1 MKLRLGSVLP
11 NLLLLICATLLSLGV
26 VEVCVRTFM
35 PQKLYRFPRGLF
47 SADPERIYRLTPGF
61 KGILKNPEYTT
72 HLRFNSLGF
81 RGPEIR
87 AKPLGGKRILVL
99 GDSFVSALNVEEVE
113 TFTSI
118 LEARLN
124 GESGTT
130 NVEVVNAGT
139 PGYGTWHE
147 LEALRT
153 LGPKL
158 SPDLVIICVYVGND
172 LTDNLNPRAS
182 KVKDGFLVGEE
193 SRAGILPY
201 ELRAWLQRN
210 SMSYVLLWQGWGQ
223 IRSLVGLKS
232 IDPLLPLKDIFS
244 LEPPTRTAK
253 GYSVSRQYL
262 RELKSLAEGH
272 FPVLVVLIPTE
283 VQVYPQPF
291 WQQIGRQGVS
301 KADYDLDLPDR
312 TWSEMVRGLDMEVL
326 DLLPGFRAEAGGG
339 YLYMSLDGHLSKRG
353 NKIAG
358 EAIAEAA
365 KSMLEGNVES
375 H

>member
-1 MKLRLGSVLP
+1 
-11 NLLLLICATLLSLGV
+11 
-26 VEVCVRTFM
+26 M

-87 AKPLGGKRILVL
+87 PKRLGGKRILVL

-232 IDPLLPLKDIFS
+232 IDPLLPLKDILS
-244 LEPPTRTAK
+244 HEPPPRTAK
-253 GYSVSRQYL
+253 GYSVSQQYL
-262 RELKSLAEGH
+262 RELKSFAEGH

-312 TWSEMVRGLDMEVL
+312 TWSEMVRGLDMEML

-353 NKIAG
+353 NEIAG

-365 KSMLEGNVES
+365 KPMLEGDVES